1 MSKTVINKHSSQNG
15 AKKVY
20 GDQRPEPVTTRNDQT
35 DPYGRAKNGLDGVTK
50 GTLLGDHAYRWSV
63 SLGGEPDLSNPY
75 AQHPWVYACVA
86 ALSRAASSVP
96 AKLNKKLPSGE
107 LEEDVGSQLS
117 QSLGMPNPLQSQRKF
132 FRAICT
138 SQMLYGETFV
148 ILLKKDPSGMMVPVN
163 AVNGGHG
170 MTARIEQPEEFWPV
184 RGDLVDTILD
194 PKTKLPAFWTMQTS
208 GGRVE
213 YPAHA
218 VVQIAEINPTN
229 PLRGMGPMQAA
240 YRTAA
245 KDFIIYRYDE
255 ALLQNGGSPGG
266 VLSVDGPLTDS
277 DQRAIREAWHEAHGR
292 PESHRKTAVLPQG
305 TTYKEIGMSPQAM
318 EHEKL
323 RDWDRQTILSIFGVP
338 PVVLGLET
346 INYAT
351 AREQNR
357 IFWETSVLPYLEFL
371 KDELQHK
378 LIRRINSPDSE
389 LLLDFDI
396 TGVSALRE
404 DMDAKVERALKIYTE
419 GHRSFQ
425 ESAHLAGWDI
435 SEEDLAGSD
444 ERWIPSTLVPAE
456 VGATQTEVGVNQP
469 AEEAARA
476 LADDMVFKDE
486 ELDEVFAK
494 WKKTVNMS
502 ASELERWGETEC
514 SRKASVDP
522 SAVIN
527 RNLRLLRKKKS
538 EWTAKDIT
546 DANRA
551 ISFISRMKGAEQ
563 GEPVSEGCPSK
574 RDISLKNWVFNP
586 DKAQR
591 SIKEWPD
598 HLDTEEKRVTYWK
611 LYTAQEEEVIKKV
624 QKRTKR
630 VYRDLL
636 LSVRKTLKS
645 VAGKSKEAAATIETK
660 AFTDSEMER
669 LLAINTEKWGKLLA
683 DDIENLLKHSQVDAA
698 AGLALEIGV
707 GATIT
712 TIEDPF
718 ITAFYA
724 DYPVY
729 LAEGPTSDLAYD
741 VRRAVLKAVNDAD
754 IGSVNSLRE
763 AVRLALTD
771 ALGAVDLKMSQL
783 DARADR
789 IARTETIKA
798 NNGARV
804 QEMRNNDIEEHTWL
818 SSRDNAVRD
827 GHRQLDGTTVKVDSE
842 FAYGLKFPGDR
853 SADAAQVVNCRCT
866 TIPVVKQE
874 PRR

>member
-1 MSKTVINKHSSQNG
+1 MVINSTNGRPTAAPSSESS
-15 AKKVY
+15 A
-20 GDQRPEPVTTRNDQT
+20 RPEPGASRTDFT
-35 DPYGRAKNGLDGVTK
+35 DPYGRKKDGLADVTK
-50 GTLLGDHAYRWSV
+50 SQYLGDNAYRWSV

-75 AQHPWVYACVA
+75 AQHPWIYACVA

-96 AKLNKKLPSGE
+96 ARLDRRVNGGRE
-107 LEEDVGSQLS
+107 LEQDLDSQLALS
-117 QSLGMPNPLQSQRKF
+117 MGMPNPLQSQRKF
-132 FRAICT
+132 FRAVCT
-138 SQMLYGETFV
+138 SQMLYGETFL
-148 ILLKKDPSGMMVPVN
+148 ILLKKNANGLMVPVD

-170 MTARIEQPEEFWPV
+170 MMARIEQPEEFWPV
-184 RGDLVDTILD
+184 RGDLVEAVID
-194 PKTKLPAFWTMQTS
+194 PKTKLPAFWRMRTS
-208 GGRVE
+208 TGRVD

-245 KDFIIYRYDE
+245 KDFIIDRYDE

-292 PESHRKTAVLPQG
+292 PESHRKTAVLPSG
-305 TTYKEIGMSPQAM
+305 TTYKEIGMSPQQM

-378 LIRRINSPDSE
+378 LVNRINSPDSE
-389 LLLDFDI
+389 LILDFDI

-419 GHRSFQ
+419 GHRTFN
-425 ESAHLAGWDI
+425 EAAHLAGWDI
-435 SEEDLAGSD
+435 SEQELEGTD
-444 ERWIPSTLVPAE
+444 ERWVPSTLVPADI
-456 VGATQTEVGVNQP
+456 GATQTEVGVNQP
-469 AEEAARA
+469 AEETGRA

-486 ELDEVFAK
+486 ELDEVFAQ

-502 ASELERWGETEC
+502 ASELESWGETEC
-514 SRKASVDP
+514 SRKASLDP

-527 RNLRLLRKKKS
+527 RNLRLLRRKKS
-538 EWTAKDIT
+538 EWTAKDVT

-551 ISFISRMKGAEQ
+551 ISFISRMKGSEQ
-563 GEPVSEGCPSK
+563 GEPASEGCPSK
-574 RDISLKNWVFNP
+574 RDISLKNWAFNP
-586 DKAQR
+586 DKAER
-591 SIKEWPD
+591 SMKDWPD
-598 HLDTEEKRVTYWK
+598 HLDSEEKRVDFWK
-611 LYTAQEEEVIKKV
+611 SYTEQEEEVIEKV
-624 QKRTKR
+624 RKRTKR
-630 VYRDLL
+630 VYRDLC
-636 LSVRKTLKS
+636 LSVRKRLKS
-645 VAGKSKEAAATIETK
+645 VAEGKKEAAATIQTK
-660 AFTDSEMER
+660 AFTDAEMER
-669 LLAINTEKWGKLLA
+669 LLGINVEEWGAMLA
-683 DDIENLLKHSQVDAA
+683 DEIEDLLKFSQVDAA
-698 AGLALEIGV
+698 TGLAAEIGV

-718 ITAFYA
+718 IAAFYA

-729 LAEGPTSDLAYD
+729 LAEGPTSELAKD
-741 VRRAVLKAVNDAD
+741 IRLAVLRSVTDAD

-763 AVRLALTD
+763 AVRLALSE
-771 ALGAVDLKMSQL
+771 AIGAVDLKIAQL

-804 QEMRNNDIEEHTWL
+804 QEMRNNDIEKHTWL

-827 GHRQLDGTTVKVDSE
+827 THRTLDGETVEVGTS
-842 FAYGLKFPGDR
+842 FANGLNFPGDR
-853 SADAAQVVNCRCT
+853 AASAREVVNCRCT
-866 TIPVVKQE
+866 TIPVTKQD
-874 PRR
+874 PKK